1 MSHGSRC
8 CYPVVLYMKV
18 PEMNP
23 RATGPLAEACL
34 AHSLSKSQQLVS
46 FLLGLGLWPPQQGD
60 PAIPRRYVSQ
70 DMGGPGSHGQSGPG
84 REGWQEEGT
93 GSTRACAALCHP
105 QHTVIADH
113 SLSASHMET
122 TMKLLKTRVQ
132 SRLAL
137 HKQFASLGK
146 RCPSGLWPEPL
157 SPRTK
162 TTEPCTQIS

>member
-1 MSHGSRC
+1 MLLPRGLIYEGARNEPQGSWPLSRSLPC
-8 CYPVVLYMKV
+8 PQPLKIPAACIIPAGTWSLAPTAGRPCYPQKTCS
-18 PEMNP
+18 PGHGWSWPP
-23 RATGPLAEACL
+23 RAGRSWGRGVA
-34 AHSLSKSQQLVS
+34 
-46 FLLGLGLWPPQQGD
+46 
-60 PAIPRRYVSQ
+60 
-70 DMGGPGSHGQSGPG
+70 GGGH
-84 REGWQEEGT
+84 REP
-93 GSTRACAALCHP
+93 SCMAALCHP

-146 RCPSGLWPEPL
+146 WCQSGLWPELL

-162 TTEPCTQIS
+162 TTEPCAQIS

>member
-8 CYPVVLYMKV
+8 SFPLVLCTKV
-18 PEMNP
+18 PEMNLS
-23 RATGPLAEACL
+23 ATGTSAEAFL
-34 AHSLSKSQQLVS
+34 SPSLLRSQQLVS
-46 FLLGLGLWPPQQGD
+46 FLLGLGFWFPLQGD
-60 PAIPRRYVSQ
+60 PAIPRRHLRQ
-70 DMGGPGSHGQSGPG
+70 DVGGPGRHRQAGPG

-93 GSTRACAALCHP
+93 GSTHACAVLCHP
-105 QHTVIADH
+105 QHTVITDH

-146 RCPSGLWPEPL
+146 RC
-157 SPRTK
+157 
-162 TTEPCTQIS
+162 